1 MTAKHRRAAGRD
13 RSDHAPFDAPEMSDV
28 RSFVTLTVTAE
39 DIGQF
44 ERRPRRHPLS
54 GRRHVQGEPIERTG
68 GIADELRGDARIAR
82 RRRQVLVTEQNL
94 NDADVDA
101 ALQKVSGEAMP
112 QNVQLTR
119 LSSPAAAA
127 AERQAACKTVGSIGL
142 SGIRPGNR

>member
-13 RSDHAPFDAPEMSDV
+13 RSDHTPFDASEMSGV

-39 DIGQF
+39 DLCQF
-44 ERRPRRHPLS
+44 ERRPLVIPYPGGVTFRESRS
-54 GRRHVQGEPIERTG
+54 RGTG

-101 ALQKVSGEAMP
+101 AL
-112 QNVQLTR
+112 
-119 LSSPAAAA
+119 
-127 AERQAACKTVGSIGL
+127 
-142 SGIRPGNR
+142 